1 MENENNVSIVTNER
15 DYTKAVT
22 GGSFNVFKAVK
33 ISKFNILKRRAAKAA
48 KKAEKLQKQSEA
60 YAAER
65 DATKENVDNNFLFN
79 VFNNKSKEKQQESN
93 KYVEKSIIANTNA
106 ALVEADLKVL
116 YQNKA
121 SKPIRLRQ
129 GIKNIASKWNNWL
142 KSKIVKSKA
151 VDVPVNDNIEIT
163 KNNSAEVENVAKI
176 RRPAAEVAPTRK
188 KEKMQAMATIID
200 DNFWKTKEDDK
211 ENDNESEKLNSNAII
226 TNDDLT
232 FKEHISRQKPLPSA
246 YTIKV
251 PQEDAENK
259 LNNNNDLVF
268 GKEDKEKSWVDIG
281 KETINGKSETP
292 KTKEGNKE
300 KSSSFSLQQ
309 KKAMLEAVKK
319 AKEQQDKQAE
329 LAMKKMKEA
338 REKAEKDIAD
348 RLAAEE
354 AALQKEIEESK
365 QNVAN
370 AQKETNQD
378 IADMYK
384 SFGYEVPEEYLSSG
398 KTK

>member
-93 KYVEKSIIANTNA
+93 KYVEKAIIANTNA

-151 VDVPVNDNIEIT
+151 VDVPVNDDIEIT
-163 KNNSAEVENVAKI
+163 KIDEYAKI
-176 RRPAAEVAPTRK
+176 KNISFKITD
-188 KEKMQAMATIID
+188 KELLDKTGGVVQGMSGSPIMQNGKIIGAVTHVIID
-200 DNFWKTKEDDK
+200 NPTTGYGLF
-211 ENDNESEKLNSNAII
+211 I
-226 TNDDLT
+226 TT
-232 FKEHISRQKPLPSA
+232 
-246 YTIKV
+246 
-251 PQEDAENK
+251 
-259 LNNNNDLVF
+259 
-268 GKEDKEKSWVDIG
+268 
-281 KETINGKSETP
+281 
-292 KTKEGNKE
+292 
-300 KSSSFSLQQ
+300 
-309 KKAMLEAVKK
+309 MLE
-319 AKEQQDKQAE
+319 EG
-329 LAMKKMKEA
+329 
-338 REKAEKDIAD
+338 EK
-348 RLAAEE
+348 
-354 AALQKEIEESK
+354 
-365 QNVAN
+365 
-370 AQKETNQD
+370 
-378 IADMYK
+378 
-384 SFGYEVPEEYLSSG
+384 
-398 KTK
+398 